1 MSVSRSVQA
10 AQRRRA
16 GPPEQKQSRGP
27 GTSIN
32 SAQTFSN
39 QSTNSSIRTNQ
50 STKLNPA
57 PDITKLSIAQAITL
71 ITLRLGAIERNVH
84 QMNFESING
93 GETANPETTLID
105 KSVFESL
112 LSRLGA
118 LEEKEDIDTIQSS
131 NSNSDFTS
139 LKQQID
145 TIKLSIVQ
153 NKNTHTKEMKSQIES
168 LKKKIASTE
177 ESMNQSM
184 NELRELISNMTVDTT
199 EDDEVDEDAVE
210 DEVEV
215 EDVEIIE
222 TNLKAIIEE
231 ELNSNNNN

>member
-16 GPPEQKQSRGP
+16 GPPEQQQSRGP

-39 QSTNSSIRTNQ
+39 QSTKSSIRTNQ
-50 STKLNPA
+50 STNQPHT
-57 PDITKLSIAQAITL
+57 PDTTKLSIAQAITL
-71 ITLRLGAIERNVH
+71 ITLRLGAIERSVY
-84 QMNFESING
+84 QMNFEAING
-93 GETANPETTLID
+93 GETENPDATLID
-105 KSVFESL
+105 KSVFESF
-112 LSRLGA
+112 LSRLHA
-118 LEEKEDIDTIQSS
+118 LEEKEDIDIIQSS

-153 NKNTHTKEMKSQIES
+153 NKTIHTKEMKSQIDS

-177 ESMNQSM
+177 ETMNQSM
-184 NELRELISNMTVDTT
+184 NELRELISNMSVDNT
-199 EDDEVDEDAVE
+199 EDDDVEDDEDDE
-210 DEVEV
+210 NDEVEV
-215 EDVEIIE
+215 EDENEIIE

-231 ELNSNNNN
+231 ELNNN

>member
-16 GPPEQKQSRGP
+16 GPPEQQQSRGP

-39 QSTNSSIRTNQ
+39 QSTKSSIRTNQ
-50 STKLNPA
+50 STNQPPT
-57 PDITKLSIAQAITL
+57 PDTTKLSIAQAITL

-84 QMNFESING
+84 QMNFDSING
-93 GETANPETTLID
+93 GETENPEATLID

-177 ESMNQSM
+177 ETMNQSM
-184 NELRELISNMTVDTT
+184 NELRELISNMTADTT
-199 EDDEVDEDAVE
+199 ADEDDENEVEDE

-215 EDVEIIE
+215 EDENEIIE

-231 ELNSNNNN
+231 ELNSNN